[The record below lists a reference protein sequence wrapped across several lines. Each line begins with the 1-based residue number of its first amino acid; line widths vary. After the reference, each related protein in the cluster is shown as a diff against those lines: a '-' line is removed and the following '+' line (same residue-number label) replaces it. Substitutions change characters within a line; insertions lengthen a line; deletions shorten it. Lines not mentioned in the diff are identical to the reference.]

1 MNMQISAK
9 KLGLILLSCILLFS
23 ACKKEYDVVYGVNK
37 TKAIQNATKDK
48 LKSDEQFIAVLY
60 ANLFGKGIS
69 VKDMTS
75 IQQLVT
81 SIGDKKLAYEL
92 IVSDFMNDPAVI
104 LPSATEMRTNPDKFI
119 DDTYQRFFVR
129 NPTQL
134 EREWWKNYIKNHSSV
149 TPELVYISFSTSN
162 EFFHY

>member
-1 MNMQISAK
+1 M
-9 KLGLILLSCILLFS
+9 LS

-104 LPSATEMRTNPDKFI
+104 LPSATEMRSNPDKFI
-119 DDTYQRFFVR
+119 DETYQRFYVR
-129 NPTQL
+129 NPTQI
-134 EREWWKNYIKNHSSV
+134 EREWWKNYIKNHASIS
-149 TPELVYISFSTSN
+149 PELVYISFSTSD